1 MLKYIMVVGCL
12 SLLAVLFNACGG
24 GGEEGTDFTPR
35 PVSSEYQNLSI
46 DELKAK
52 SNGLSWRDMA
62 GKTDLEEGLMSEAE
76 TTKRIESHKG
86 ELVWF
91 KGKVERIFEGTLEGT
106 LQIWICTK
114 EVKRAGV
121 DCDDPILL
129 LYSNDRGPSVEIN
142 DTVSMAGIL
151 VDSFKFTLSRGG
163 GQGTKRIV
171 SPMVS
176 VIKAE
181 LVTTSE

>member
-1 MLKYIMVVGCL
+1 MLKCILVVGCL
-12 SLLAVLFNACGG
+12 SLLAGLFGACGG
-24 GGEEGTDFTPR
+24 GGEEGPDFTPR
-35 PVSSEYQNLSI
+35 LVSSEHQNLSI

-52 SNGLSWRDMA
+52 SNGLTWRDMA
-62 GKTDLEEGLMSEAE
+62 GRTDLPEAE
-76 TTKRIESHKG
+76 TTKRIESYKG

-91 KGKVERIFEGTLEGT
+91 QGKVERIFEGTLEGT

-121 DCDDPILL
+121 DCADPVLL
-129 LYSNDRGPSVEIN
+129 LYSNDRGPSVEVR

-163 GQGTKRIV
+163 GQGTERIV
-171 SPMVS
+171 SPMIS
-176 VIKAE
+176 VIKSE